1 VIIPQGGKISPDPHR
16 FQGVWKKE
24 MTALELK
31 QIKKFMHTLLLTDA
45 FDEFCV
51 AEVHLVTFAEF
62 TIDGTLHPEF
72 FEDAE
77 NSAEAVEESSSEGL
91 VRWKQLR
98 GNVFSLIKGTRPP
111 LSFRIVFLL
120 PREHTVALIQ
130 DCGSTLSE
138 KDVKS
143 LSLNC
148 MFRSGSLLLTSG
160 CSITAFTKER
170 TLERA
175 WDDAVVSL
183 TRRLGI
189 D

>member
-1 VIIPQGGKISPDPHR
+1 
-16 FQGVWKKE
+16 

-31 QIKKFMHTLLLTDA
+31 QIRKFMHALLLTDA
-45 FDEFCV
+45 FDDFCV

-72 FEDAE
+72 FGGAEDAGPE
-77 NSAEAVEESSSEGL
+77 YGEASSGSL
-91 VRWKQLR
+91 IRWKLLR
-98 GNVFSLIKGTRPP
+98 GKVYSLIRGTRPP

-120 PREHTVALIQ
+120 PREQTDALIR
-130 DCGSTLSE
+130 DSGSNLSE

-148 MFRSGSLLLTSG
+148 IFRDGSLLLTSG

-175 WDDAVVSL
+175 WDDAVVSFA
-183 TRRLGI
+183 RRLGI

>member
-1 VIIPQGGKISPDPHR
+1 
-16 FQGVWKKE
+16 

-62 TIDGTLHPEF
+62 AVSGTLHPEF
-72 FEDAE
+72 FSGDETDE
-77 NSAEAVEESSSEGL
+77 KGEGPEPPAGPL

-98 GNVFSLIKGTRPP
+98 GNVFSLIRGTHPP

-120 PREHTVALIQ
+120 PRDRTAALIRQ
-130 DCGSTLSE
+130 CGSALRE
-138 KDVKS
+138 EDVKS

-148 MFRSGSLLLTSG
+148 MFRDGSLLLTSG

-183 TRRLGI
+183 TRKLGI